1 MELNSGTRLV
11 PAVERASHAIGIW
24 IEAELDDMGITQ
36 AEAHLLGYLAQV
48 DRCSINDLHRD
59 FGHRRSTLTSILDRM
74 ERRGLA
80 RRLPHPTSRRS
91 VMVALT
97 DQGRF
102 AGERVAGLLR
112 ELDHRVRREATDRDM
127 QGFYHVIQ
135 SIEEATDDRR

>member
-1 MELNSGTRLV
+1 MELSQSRRLV

-24 IEAELDDMGITQ
+24 VGAALADMGMTQ

-59 FGHRRSTLTSILDRM
+59 FGHKRSTLTSILDRM

-91 VMVALT
+91 VIVELT
-97 DQGRF
+97 EQGRV
-102 AGERVAGLLR
+102 AGERVTALLR
-112 ELDHRVRREATDRDM
+112 DLDERVRKEATVQDLE
-127 QGFYHVIQ
+127 GFYHVIMG
-135 SIEEATDDRR
+135 IEEATDDRR